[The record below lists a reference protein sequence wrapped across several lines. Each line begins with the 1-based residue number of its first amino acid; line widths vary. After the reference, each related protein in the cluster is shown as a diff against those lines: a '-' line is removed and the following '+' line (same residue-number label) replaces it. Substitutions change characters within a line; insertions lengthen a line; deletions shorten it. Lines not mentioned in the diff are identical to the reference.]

1 MTDMSTLKSK
11 ILLLKELLALKEVV
25 DKGSIQIA
33 AGENGIK
40 NSNLYQLV
48 KDLEDRFNTKL
59 INRNFD
65 GSQPTNSTQM
75 IYNDIC
81 AIEELLNKISENFVD
96 MDALSGSMSVWTEE
110 GLFGSYILK
119 DLSDFYAKYPKI
131 RLELLMR
138 KEPDI
143 SNMDILIV
151 KPKLHPNI
159 HGTVLF
165 KFKTHLKFY
174 TSKRYLEEH
183 GAPKNINDLLENHN
197 LCMVIRYMNLSEV
210 QSIIKRAKHLNTT
223 SDSLALIYRL
233 VNDGDG
239 ITVFPSWFEESS
251 KNLVCL
257 KNLDFELEMETQC
270 MCRTEIAESP
280 KVRAFVNFFIDFC
293 TGHDVPIDIYY

>member
-1 MTDMSTLKSK
+1 MSTLKSK
-11 ILLLKELLALKEVV
+11 IILLKELLALKEVV

-33 AGENGIK
+33 ANENGIK
-40 NSNLYQLV
+40 NSNLSQLI
-48 KDLEDRFNTKL
+48 KDLEYRFNTKL
-59 INRNFD
+59 INRKFD
-65 GSQPTNSTQM
+65 GSQPTNSTQL

-81 AIEELLNKISENFVD
+81 AVEELLHKISETFVD
-96 MDALSGSMSVWTEE
+96 MDALSGSMSIWSEE
-110 GLFGSYILK
+110 GLFGSFIMN
-119 DLSDFYAKYPKI
+119 DLSEFYAKYPKI

-143 SNMDILIV
+143 ENMDILIV

-174 TSKRYLEEH
+174 TSKKYLAEH
-183 GAPKNINDLLENHN
+183 GMPQNINDLLENHN
-197 LCMVIRYMNLSEV
+197 LCMVIRYMNLPEC
-210 QSIIKRAKHLNTT
+210 QSIIKRAKHLNTI

-239 ITVFPSWFEESS
+239 ITVFPSWFHESS

-257 KNLDFELEMETQC
+257 DDLDFEYEMETQC
-270 MCRTEIAESP
+270 VCKTEIAESP
-280 KVRAFVNFFIDFC
+280 KVRAFVDFFINFC
-293 TGHDVPIDIYY
+293 TGHQVPIDIYY